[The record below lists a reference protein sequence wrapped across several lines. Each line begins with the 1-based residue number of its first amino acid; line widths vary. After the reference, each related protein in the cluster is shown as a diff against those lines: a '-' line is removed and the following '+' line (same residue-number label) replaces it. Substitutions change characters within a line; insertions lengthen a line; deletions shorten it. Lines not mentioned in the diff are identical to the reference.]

1 MKDGKF
7 DLKTFLN
14 NFELYLS
21 TILFIALTI
30 LLFTNVAARY
40 LFKHSFAWIEEVS
53 TIMFVWMIWFAMSAA
68 VTKRKHLRIDFIL
81 EMVPFK
87 VKKFMLIV
95 SNFIYIGFN
104 IWMLT
109 VLAGIIQRL
118 GSSQTTMLRLPQQ
131 VVYSIIPVG
140 VILSCIRIVQDTIKL
155 YHEDEKNLGASKPS
169 MDLDECER
177 IYLEKKAAKEAAL
190 AAKGGNA

>member
-7 DLKTFLN
+7 DTKTFLN
-14 NFELYLS
+14 NIELYLS

-30 LLFTNVAARY
+30 LLFANVAARY
-40 LFKHSFAWIEEVS
+40 LFQHSFAWIEELS

-87 VKKFMLIV
+87 AKKFMLIV
-95 SNFIYIGFN
+95 SNIIYFAFN
-104 IWMLT
+104 IWML
-109 VLAGIIQRL
+109 VILAGIIQRL
-118 GSSQTTMLRLPQQ
+118 GTSQTTMLRLPQQ
-131 VVYSIIPVG
+131 VVYSIIPIG
-140 VILSCIRIVQDTIKL
+140 VVLSCVRIIQDTIKL

-177 IYLEKKAAKEAAL
+177 IYLEKKAAKEAAQ